1 MFDCSCDSVGL
12 LFVHDVV
19 LLGRD
24 QRENA
29 LVVVAADVDVAA
41 GADVAEVVDDT
52 AAAEVVEDKAAA
64 EVVDMVAAGVEVV
77 ADCTAAAGVEVVA
90 DTAGT
95 VVADCTAAVVADCTA
110 AGVADTAADCGMVG
124 MAAKEGVVGTGEV
137 FVEDDL
143 ADFLVGCNYNAR
155 EWYYPSYPFPSQTK
169 LGEE

>member
-1 MFDCSCDSVGL
+1 MFDRSCNGVGL

-19 LLGRD
+19 LLVRD

-64 EVVDMVAAGVEVV
+64 EVVEDKAAAEVVDMVAAGVEVV
-77 ADCTAAAGVEVVA
+77 ADCTAAVGVEVVA
-90 DTAGT
+90 DTAGS
-95 VVADCTAAVVADCTA
+95 VVADCTAAGVADCTA

-124 MAAKEGVVGTGEV
+124 MAAEEGVAGTGEEV
-137 FVEDDL
+137 VEDDL
-143 ADFLVGCNYNAR
+143 ADFLVGCDYNACK
-155 EWYYPSYPFPSQTK
+155 W
-169 LGEE
+169 

>member
-77 ADCTAAAGVEVVA
+77 ADCTAAVGVEV
-90 DTAGT
+90 
-95 VVADCTAAVVADCTA
+95 
-110 AGVADTAADCGMVG
+110 VADTAADCGMVG
-124 MAAKEGVVGTGEV
+124 MAAEEGVVGTGEA